1 MGSHL
6 PAVHSVHI
14 YETDDSLITRL
25 CAIIATSLR
34 LGDSA
39 LVIATADHRQRLV
52 TALDGVGIDARA
64 CARDERFS
72 MFDARQMLATF
83 MRDGMPDAELFRQ
96 SIGSVLLDARRRA
109 DSRSHHGLIAFGEMV
124 ALLWQ
129 DGNKAAAL
137 KLEELWNYA
146 MRDITFHLHCA
157 YPREGFAGINDI
169 NSVHDLHTHVVQ

>member
-14 YETDDSLITRL
+14 YENDESLITRL
-25 CAIIATSLR
+25 CAIIATGLR

-39 LVIATADHRQRLV
+39 LIIATPSHRAQLV
-52 TALDGVGIDARA
+52 SALEGVGIDARS
-64 CARDERFS
+64 CAREGRYT
-72 MFDARQMLATF
+72 MFDARQMLSTF
-83 MRDGMPDAELFRQ
+83 MVDGMPDIELFRQ

-109 DSRSHHGLIAFGEMV
+109 DSRSHGLIAFGEMV

-137 KLEELWNYA
+137 KLEELWNSA
-146 MRDITFHLHCA
+146 MRNITFHLHCA
-157 YPREGFAGINDI
+157 YPRDGFDVPNDI
-169 NSVHDLHTHVVQ
+169 DSVHELHTHVVQ